1 MKRVNLVGAVG
12 KQTTV
17 SNEVSIIMN
26 RRNVVWA
33 ASEIISARRMSIKLS
48 AMLTRPPAAFC
59 PSELAT
65 ASISASLRT
74 AATSA
79 SR

>member
-1 MKRVNLVGAVG
+1 
-12 KQTTV
+12 
-17 SNEVSIIMN
+17 
-26 RRNVVWA
+26 
-33 ASEIISARRMSIKLS
+33 
-48 AMLTRPPAAFC
+48 MLTRPPAAFC